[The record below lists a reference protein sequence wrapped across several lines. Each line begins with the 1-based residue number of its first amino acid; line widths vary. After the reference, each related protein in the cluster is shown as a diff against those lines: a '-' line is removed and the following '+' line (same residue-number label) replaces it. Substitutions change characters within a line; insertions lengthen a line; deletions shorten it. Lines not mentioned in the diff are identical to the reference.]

1 MSFRLALISLLTL
14 SACCPVPLQ
23 STPTAF
29 RGTVIGVSPE
39 VSALRLEP
47 RPGGPPVSFI
57 APPNTLRSS
66 NGDALPVTAIQVG
79 DEVYV
84 RGTMQNG
91 ELQAELVQ
99 RLE

>member
-1 MSFRLALISLLTL
+1 MSFRLALLSLFTL
-14 SACCPVPLQ
+14 SACCPVALQ

-39 VSALRLEP
+39 VSVLQLEQ
-47 RPGGPPVSFI
+47 RPGTPPVSFI
-57 APPNTLRSS
+57 APPNTLRLA

>member
-1 MSFRLALISLLTL
+1 MSFRLALLSLFTL
-14 SACCPVPLQ
+14 SACCPVALQ

-39 VSALRLEP
+39 VSALQLEQ
-47 RPGGPPVSFI
+47 RPGSPPISFV
-57 APPNTLRSS
+57 APPNTVRSQ
-66 NGDALPVTAIQVG
+66 NGDALPVTAVQIG

>member
-1 MSFRLALISLLTL
+1 MTFRFTLLCLLAL

-29 RGTVIGVSPE
+29 RATIIGVSPE
-39 VSALRLEP
+39 LSALRLEP
-47 RPGGPPVSFI
+47 RPGGPPISFI
-57 APPNTLRSS
+57 APPNTLRSQ
-66 NGDALPVTAIQVG
+66 NGDALPVTAIQIG

-84 RGTMQNG
+84 RGAMQNG

>member
-1 MSFRLALISLLTL
+1 MSFRLALLSLFTL

-39 VSALRLEP
+39 VSALRLEQ
-47 RPGGPPVSFI
+47 RPGSPPVSFV
-57 APPNTLRSS
+57 APPNTVRSQ
-66 NGDALPVTAIQVG
+66 NGDALSVTAIQVG

-91 ELQAELVQ
+91 ELRAELVQ

>member
-1 MSFRLALISLLTL
+1 MNL
-14 SACCPVPLQ
+14 
-23 STPTAF
+23 
-29 RGTVIGVSPE
+29 
-39 VSALRLEP
+39 
-47 RPGGPPVSFI
+47 I
-57 APPNTLRSS
+57 APPNTLRLP

-84 RGTMQNG
+84 RGTMQSG

>member
-1 MSFRLALISLLTL
+1 MTFRFSLSCLLAL

-29 RGTVIGVSPE
+29 RATVIGVSPE
-39 VSALRLEP
+39 VSALQLEQ
-47 RPGGPPVSFI
+47 RPGSPPVSFV
-57 APPNTLRSS
+57 ASPNTLRSP
-66 NGDALPVTAIQVG
+66 NGDALPVTAIQIG

-91 ELQAELVQ
+91 ELQAEFVQ